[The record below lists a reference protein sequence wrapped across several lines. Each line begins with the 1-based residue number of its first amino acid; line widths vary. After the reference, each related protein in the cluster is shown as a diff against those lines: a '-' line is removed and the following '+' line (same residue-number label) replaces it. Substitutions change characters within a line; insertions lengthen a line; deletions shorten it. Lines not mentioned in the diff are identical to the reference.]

1 MGNARIDRIA
11 AIMPVAL
18 LALVAGAAPA
28 VDSTSHSIRG
38 GIAAAAAPGTQ
49 LWVSHYH
56 GSARGINLATSA
68 AVSPDRRVVFVTGA
82 SVQLVRGSGGRTFN
96 RLVYATIAYNA
107 ATGAKIWVSRYA
119 TSGHRN
125 RPSALSVSPDG
136 KTVYVSGTSVA
147 LTSRD
152 YATVAYNAATGA
164 QIWASRLP
172 AGPGNLILASSL
184 AVGPQGHTVYITG
197 PTTVNSV
204 TGYTTVAYRAA
215 SGAKMWLRRH
225 TVNVSFMAT
234 SMTVSPTGRTV
245 FVAEDDN
252 GGPAFTD
259 VAYNAL
265 TGATEWTVHRG
276 GFGQGSDGITVAA
289 SPDGARVFVAETSGA
304 LGSSGG
310 VLVFGYNA
318 ATGAQEWVSHLAGA
332 SQLENSGKAL
342 AVSPDGRTVY
352 AIATND
358 GGSTANVVTTAYDAA
373 TGLVRWSASFPN
385 SPVMTV
391 NRASALAVNPDGKS
405 VYVTINTARH
415 GSGKSRFT
423 TIGYGSATGAQLW
436 ASSDTEFS
444 SLALSAAVSSDGRT
458 VFAAGSS
465 GAGQRMGYTTIAYRA

>member
-1 MGNARIDRIA
+1 MVLSVGCLQVLGSTGWKGQVRLMGNARIDRIA
-11 AIMPVAL
+11 AVMPVAL

-56 GSARGINLATSA
+56 GSGRGINLATSA

-107 ATGAKIWVSRYA
+107 ATGAKIW
-119 TSGHRN
+119 
-125 RPSALSVSPDG
+125 
-136 KTVYVSGTSVA
+136 
-147 LTSRD
+147 
-152 YATVAYNAATGA
+152 
-164 QIWASRLP
+164 ASRLP

-197 PTTVNSV
+197 PTTVNSA

-245 FVAEDDN
+245 FVAEDYI
-252 GGPAFTD
+252 GGTAFTD

-289 SPDGARVFVAETSGA
+289 SPDGARVFVAE
-304 LGSSGG
+304 
-310 VLVFGYNA
+310 
-318 ATGAQEWVSHLAGA
+318 
-332 SQLENSGKAL
+332 
-342 AVSPDGRTVY
+342 
-352 AIATND
+352 
-358 GGSTANVVTTAYDAA
+358 
-373 TGLVRWSASFPN
+373 
-385 SPVMTV
+385 
-391 NRASALAVNPDGKS
+391 
-405 VYVTINTARH
+405 
-415 GSGKSRFT
+415 
-423 TIGYGSATGAQLW
+423 
-436 ASSDTEFS
+436 
-444 SLALSAAVSSDGRT
+444 
-458 VFAAGSS
+458 
-465 GAGQRMGYTTIAYRA
+465 